1 MTSSETTVAGQRF
14 NLGTTVI
21 TCGALTHCED
31 NAIDY
36 LELIMRHAAGDFGT
50 VGLLDNANL
59 TRAERQ
65 HGEFMTDDGLKL
77 NAVAIE
83 SQQGMV
89 MSIYPS
95 PEAPDSKLWIQT
107 LLAGDATTT
116 TILRPQDY

>member
-1 MTSSETTVAGQRF
+1 MTFSETTVTGQRF

-21 TCGALTHCED
+21 TRGALAHCED
-31 NAIDY
+31 NGIDY

-59 TRAERQ
+59 TRAELQ
-65 HGEFMTDDGLKL
+65 HGALMTDDGLKL

-83 SQQGMV
+83 NQQGMV

-95 PEAPDSKLWIQT
+95 PESPDSKIWIQT
-107 LLAGDATTT
+107 LSAEKDTYT
-116 TILRPQDY
+116 TILLPSEY